1 MSDTSKTHPGF
12 FVDWDGKLRRV
23 DQPGE
28 GLRCEV
34 DHKAKYVMVFNKHGG
49 LDRRIH
55 LVSGRGGGRE
65 EGHQGRPC
73 GIHDADPDFV
83 ERLIFRLRE

>member
-49 LDRRIH
+49 LDHESTWYPDEAAVARK
-55 LVSGRGGGRE
+55 
-65 EGHQGRPC
+65 
-73 GIHDADPDFV
+73 GIKVVHAESTTPI
-83 ERLIFRLRE
+83 LISSND